1 MHILGIDI
9 GGSGIIGAPVNI
21 ETGEL
26 VTERFR
32 IPTPQPA
39 IPDDVGDVVAEVA
52 HNFEWKGPI
61 GCTFPAII
69 KDGVAFSA
77 ANVDKSWI
85 GTNGQKLF
93 RKKTGCPTLLINDAD
108 AAGIAE
114 IEFGAGKG
122 EMGVVIMLTL
132 GTGIGSALF
141 LNGVLVPNTELGH
154 LEIRGKDAESRASE
168 RVREERDLSWD
179 KWAEKV
185 DEYLQRVEFL
195 FSPDLFIIGGGVSK
209 KYDKFLPLL
218 HTRARVVPAQL
229 FNDAGIVGA
238 ALAAQTLASKK

>member
-9 GGSGIIGAPVNI
+9 GGSGIKGAPVDI
-21 ETGEL
+21 DTGEL
-26 VTERFR
+26 LTERYR

-39 IPDDVGDVVAEVA
+39 LPNDVGDVVAEVA
-52 HNFEWKGPI
+52 KQFEWKGPI

-114 IEFGAGKG
+114 MEFGAGKG

-132 GTGIGSALF
+132 GTGIGSAVF
-141 LNGVLVPNTELGH
+141 LNGALVPNTELGH
-154 LEIRGKDAESRASE
+154 LEIRGKDAEARASE
-168 RVREERDLSWD
+168 RIREERDLSWE

-218 HTRARVVPAQL
+218 HTRARIVPALL

-238 ALAAQTLASKK
+238 ALAAKTLASKK

>member
-9 GGSGIIGAPVNI
+9 GGSGIKGAPVNI
-21 ETGEL
+21 DTGEL
-26 VTERFR
+26 LTERYR

-39 IPDDVGDVVAEVA
+39 IPDAVGDVVTEIV
-52 HNFEWKGPI
+52 HQFEWKGPI

-114 IEFGAGKG
+114 MEFGAGKG

-132 GTGIGSALF
+132 GTGIGSAVF
-141 LNGVLVPNTELGH
+141 LNGALVPNTELGH
-154 LEIRGKDAESRASE
+154 LEIRGKDAESRASD
-168 RVREERDLSWD
+168 RIREERDLSWE
-179 KWAEKV
+179 KWAEKI

-218 HTRARVVPAQL
+218 HTRARIVPAQL

-238 ALAAQTLASKK
+238 ALAAKTLASKK

>member
-9 GGSGIIGAPVNI
+9 GGSGIKGAPVNI
-21 ETGEL
+21 DTGEL
-26 VTERFR
+26 LTERYR

-39 IPDDVGDVVAEVA
+39 VPDAVGDVVAEIT
-52 HNFEWKGPI
+52 HQFEWKGPI

-85 GTNGQKLF
+85 GTNGQELF
-93 RKKTGCPTLLINDAD
+93 SNKTGCPTLLINDAD

-114 IEFGAGKG
+114 MEFGVGKG

-132 GTGIGSALF
+132 GTGIGSAVF
-141 LNGVLVPNTELGH
+141 LNGSLVPNTELGH
-154 LEIRGKDAESRASE
+154 LEIRGKDAEERASD
-168 RVREERDLSWD
+168 RIREERDLSWE

-218 HTRARVVPAQL
+218 HTRARIVPAQL

-238 ALAAQTLASKK
+238 ALAAKTLASIK

>member
-9 GGSGIIGAPVNI
+9 GGSGIKGAPVDTD
-21 ETGEL
+21 TGEL
-26 VTERFR
+26 LTERYR
-32 IPTPQPA
+32 IPTPQPS
-39 IPDDVGDVVAEVA
+39 IPNDVGDVVAQIA
-52 HNFEWKGPI
+52 HEFEWKGPI

-114 IEFGAGKG
+114 MEFGAGKG

-141 LNGVLVPNTELGH
+141 LNGALVPNTELGH

-168 RVREERDLSWD
+168 RIREERDLSWE

-218 HTRARVVPAQL
+218 HTRARIVPAQL

-238 ALAAQTLASKK
+238 ALAAKTLASKK

>member
-9 GGSGIIGAPVNI
+9 GGSGIKGAPVDVDS
-21 ETGEL
+21 GQML
-26 VTERFR
+26 TERYR

-39 IPDDVGDVVAEVA
+39 VPDDVGDVVAEIA
-52 HNFEWKGPI
+52 RQFEWKGSI

-69 KDGVAFSA
+69 KEGVAYSA
-77 ANVDKSWI
+77 ANVDHSWI

-114 IEFGAGKG
+114 MQFGAGRDQN
-122 EMGVVIMLTL
+122 GVVIMLTL

-154 LEIRGKDAESRASE
+154 LEIRGKDAEARASD
-168 RVREERDLSWD
+168 RIREERDLSWE

-209 KYDKFLPLL
+209 KHEKFLPLL
-218 HTRARVVPAQL
+218 HTRARVVPAEL
-229 FNDAGIVGA
+229 LNDAGIVGA
-238 ALAAQTLASKK
+238 ALAATTLASK